1 MKNTK
6 NIIVQLCLIVAIVVL
21 ILLIYRSVMRPQ
33 KFNVI
38 YEGRKAE
45 VVTKLKDIRVLQ
57 QFYKA
62 EKGSYAK
69 NFDQLRDFWNNGT
82 MTVVVKE
89 GNVPDTLTEAQAL
102 KMGIIKRD
110 TVLVKAKDEMLKSL
124 PNFDIEKF
132 DLIPFS
138 GGERFIMDAD
148 TITRAN
154 IPVYVYEV
162 RANKSQYLKNMD
174 NDPRV
179 KNAFL
184 GSILYSGLQ
193 EQFLGPNFDY
203 KENIKDIILG
213 SLTEPSTD
221 GNWE

>member
-6 NIIVQLCLIVAIVVL
+6 NIIIQACLIVAIVVL
-21 ILLIYRSVMRPQ
+21 VLLIYRSVMRPQ

-38 YEGRKAE
+38 YEGRKSE
-45 VVTKLKDIRVLQ
+45 VVAKLKDIRVLQ

-89 GNVPDTLTEAQAL
+89 GNVPDSLTEAQAL

-110 TVLVKAKDEMLKSL
+110 TVLVKAKDEMIKSL
-124 PNFDIEKF
+124 PDFDIEKF
-132 DLIPFS
+132 DVIPFS

-154 IPVYVYEV
+154 ISVYVYEV

-179 KNAFL
+179 KNAFMGTL
-184 GSILYSGLQ
+184 LYSGLQ
-193 EQFLGPNFDY
+193 EQFLGPNFDF
-203 KENIKDIILG
+203 KENVKDIVLG

>member
-6 NIIVQLCLIVAIVVL
+6 NIIIQACLIVAIVVL
-21 ILLIYRSVMRPQ
+21 VLLIYRSVMRPQ

-45 VVTKLKDIRVLQ
+45 VVAKLKDIRVLQ

-89 GNVPDTLTEAQAL
+89 GNVPDSLTEAQAL

-110 TVLVKAKDEMLKSL
+110 TVLVKAKDEMIKSL
-124 PNFDIEKF
+124 PDFDIEKF
-132 DLIPFS
+132 DVIPFS

-154 IPVYVYEV
+154 ISVYVYEV

-179 KNAFL
+179 KNAFMGTL
-184 GSILYSGLQ
+184 LYSGLQ
-193 EQFLGPNFDY
+193 EQFLGPNFDF
-203 KENIKDIILG
+203 KENVKDIVLG

>member
-6 NIIVQLCLIVAIVVL
+6 NIIIQACLIVAIVVL
-21 ILLIYRSVMRPQ
+21 VLLIYRSVMRPQ

-38 YEGRKAE
+38 YEGRKSE
-45 VVTKLKDIRVLQ
+45 VVAKLKDIRVLQ

-89 GNVPDTLTEAQAL
+89 GNVPDSLTEAQAL

-110 TVLVKAKDEMLKSL
+110 TVLVKAKDEMIKSL
-124 PNFDIEKF
+124 PDFDIEKF
-132 DLIPFS
+132 DVIPFS

-154 IPVYVYEV
+154 ISVFVYEV

-179 KNAFL
+179 KNAFMGTL
-184 GSILYSGLQ
+184 LYSGLQ
-193 EQFLGPNFDY
+193 EQFLGPNFDF
-203 KENIKDIILG
+203 KENVKDIVLG

>member
-6 NIIVQLCLIVAIVVL
+6 NIIIQACLIVAIVVL
-21 ILLIYRSVMRPQ
+21 VLLIYRSVMRPQ

-45 VVTKLKDIRVLQ
+45 VVAKLKDIRVLQ

-89 GNVPDTLTEAQAL
+89 GNVPDSLTEAQAL

-110 TVLVKAKDEMLKSL
+110 TVLVKAKDEMIKSL
-124 PNFDIEKF
+124 PDFDISK
-132 DLIPFS
+132 
-138 GGERFIMDAD
+138 
-148 TITRAN
+148 
-154 IPVYVYEV
+154 
-162 RANKSQYLKNMD
+162 
-174 NDPRV
+174 
-179 KNAFL
+179 
-184 GSILYSGLQ
+184 
-193 EQFLGPNFDY
+193 
-203 KENIKDIILG
+203 
-213 SLTEPSTD
+213 
-221 GNWE
+221 